1 MFKKWYKVQIIVTPK
16 KSPKY
21 SIFRKQKLTKREA
34 MKLASTCHCGLYDH
48 TKAYKKIEY
57 VVTSL

>member
-1 MFKKWYKVQIIVTPK
+1 MFKKWYKVQIIVMPK
-16 KSPKY
+16 EGAKY
-21 SIFRKQKLTKREA
+21 SIFKKQKLTKKEA
-34 MKLASTCHCGLYDH
+34 VKLSNTKHCGLYDH